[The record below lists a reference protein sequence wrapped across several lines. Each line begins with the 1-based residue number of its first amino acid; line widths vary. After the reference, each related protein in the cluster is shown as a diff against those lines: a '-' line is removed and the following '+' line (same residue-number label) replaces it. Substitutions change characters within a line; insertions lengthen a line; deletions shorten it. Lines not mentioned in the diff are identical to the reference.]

1 MVPHWRDLPFN
12 PKLKGR
18 ARELRKAGNLAEILM
33 WHRLRRKQLLG
44 VNFIRQ
50 KIIGN
55 YIVDFY
61 CKELGIVLEIDG
73 ASHINREE
81 YDRERDAFLEGFG
94 LIVIR
99 VCDVEVR
106 VNLSATIQKLT
117 QHILTLKKKRQRQ
130 SPLERGARRA
140 GCG

>member
-1 MVPHWRDLPFN
+1 
-12 PKLKGR
+12 
-18 ARELRKAGNLAEILM
+18 M

-117 QHILTLKKKRQRQ
+117 QHILTLKKKRQR
-130 SPLERGARRA
+130 
-140 GCG
+140 